1 MEKANINCSGGSN
14 ILKTICWI
22 LSILS
27 WLLFLIVGWISLKW
41 LDDDRLLI
49 TFHRPFKKN
58 NITYH
63 PIQQTSAMLFILIIL
78 TMIIATIA
86 FIVYMI
92 FSTCKKQGGFFDKMF
107 NKITMWHWIPIV
119 LQAGLFLIG
128 ICHDGK
134 HWRDELIAGIILVIL
149 TLILLGLMYYKTD
162 IGGEIPAILVKKG
175 TYSAL
180 IAIDWYYF
188 CYVICQ
194 LYMDDHPLKMKDHKN
209 LGISFDIIMGIVM
222 ILVVYF
228 FKDVLIAI
236 YYFLIYLGI
245 LIFHYKI
252 EKNVRKMYDITV
264 ADVIISIIFMIVF
277 LVLIVFL
284 IIKNKKEVLS

>member
-1 MEKANINCSGGSN
+1 MNTLNINCTGCSN
-14 ILKTICWI
+14 ILKTTCWI
-22 LSILS
+22 LSVLS
-27 WLLFLIVGWISLKW
+27 WLLFVIVGWISLKW
-41 LDDDRLLI
+41 LDDDRILI
-49 TFHRPFKKN
+49 TFIRPLKKDN
-58 NITYH
+58 LSYM
-63 PIQQTSAMLFILIIL
+63 PIQITSTMLFILIII

-92 FSTCKKQGGFFDKMF
+92 FSTCKKEGGFFEKMF
-107 NKITMWHWIPIV
+107 DKITMWHWIPIV

-162 IGGEIPAILVKKG
+162 IGGEIPGILVKKG